1 MMTKH
6 LSPHGNSLALV
17 IDKGILSLLG
27 INEKT
32 SLEITTDGRG
42 LYVAPSLGAARR
54 RRFEEAASLSHKKYG
69 TLFKALAESD
79 K

>member
-32 SLEITTDGRG
+32 SLEITTDGRSLVVSPASNAG
-42 LYVAPSLGAARR
+42 RKEKVNRAVAWVNRR
-54 RRFEEAASLSHKKYG
+54 YD
-69 TLFKALAESD
+69 KALKTLANSD